1 MWKLNSISGLV
12 FKVKDLEATKRFYEG
27 LGLRIESKGNYNVAY
42 VNWFWIEFHKGN
54 SDNQKTGSFLH
65 ISVKGLDEYYKEL
78 IKKDFKPLGEP
89 RDLPFG
95 RREFELNDP
104 DGYKLT
110 FFEKI

>member
-1 MWKLNSISGLV
+1 MWKINSISGLV
-12 FKVKDLEATKRFYEG
+12 FKVKDLDKTKQFYTD
-27 LGLRIESKGNYNVAY
+27 LGFRVEEKGNYDIAY

-54 SDNQKTGSFLH
+54 SDNGKTGSFLH
-65 ISVKGLDEYYKEL
+65 ISIKGLDEYYGEL
-78 IKKDFKPLGEP
+78 VKKGLKPLGEP

-95 RREFELNDP
+95 RREFELIDP